1 MTDWMAIARAR
12 GIEIPEGAGERLIGP
27 LVALEET
34 FRPLVNGLSPLMEPD
49 CELHLEEEGE

>member
-12 GIEIPEGAGERLIGP
+12 GIEIPEGEEGRLIGP
-27 LVALEET
+27 LVALEES

-49 CELHLEEEGE
+49 CQLHLEEESE

>member
-1 MTDWMAIARAR
+1 MTDWTAVARAR
-12 GIEIPEGAGERLIGP
+12 GIEIPEGAEGRLIGP

-34 FRPLVNGLSPLMEPD
+34 FRPLVHGLSPLMEPD